1 MNYSKSFKFLLKKML
16 NSDLNKIP
24 DLKSILIEVMSLNE
38 MKTIWIKNQEK
49 ENLKRIKNE
58 RKKKRCITL

>member
-1 MNYSKSFKFLLKKML
+1 ML